1 MDPTV
6 SRVDIKYLVNTTL
19 TPQTTPHHNRLQL
32 TFFVVDE
39 VCVGDVEDEAG
50 EAGLVAPQF
59 LQDDPPP
66 LPLVTPALAGDGVLG
81 NADVRPHPLLE
92 PDALPPHWELTA
104 CTVERRIMVQ
114 LIANL
119 YKENFRPPNNQHNII
134 VHINNNMIA
143 GTHYKSLSKAGKI
156 KKLLGN

>member
-1 MDPTV
+1 M
-6 SRVDIKYLVNTTL
+6 
-19 TPQTTPHHNRLQL
+19 
-32 TFFVVDE
+32 
-39 VCVGDVEDEAG
+39 GDVEDQAG
-50 EAGLVAPQF
+50 KASLVAPEF
-59 LQDDPPP
+59 LQDHPAS
-66 LPLVTPALAGDGVLG
+66 LPLMTAALAGDGVIG
-81 NADVRPHPLLE
+81 DTDVGPHTLLE
-92 PDALPPHWELTA
+92 PDPLPPHWELTA

>member
-1 MDPTV
+1 MDPTA

-19 TPQTTPHHNRLQL
+19 TPQTTPYHARLQL

-50 EAGLVAPQF
+50 VAGLLSA
-59 LQDDPPP
+59 PP
-66 LPLVTPALAGDGVLG
+66 LQQDAAALPLATPALGADGVLG
-81 NADVRPHPLLE
+81 DGDVGPHSLLE
-92 PDALPPHWELTA
+92 PHTAPPHWELTA

-143 GTHYKSLSKAGKI
+143 GTHYKSLSKPGKI